1 MIVKMMKYNI
11 VLFSAERERFIER
24 LRELGMVD
32 ITTSGWEP
40 TEADRELVTAI
51 ESRTKALAALEQ
63 FVAGDDYVAGGAKV
77 EKGKVFES
85 YQSAQSAIAA
95 AKSDN
100 GRLQK
105 LLDEWLPWGDFDCS
119 TLAKLAESGVVL
131 RYFTAQRAT
140 FEKNSAEWGANLNI
154 AVVGEDDSA
163 VRFVV
168 IGNGSEEIAI
178 DAQEQKAPSMN
189 NAELKALIEK
199 NDAVVAEQ
207 NAVISAV
214 ADAKAEIENELAHL
228 KSAMQ
233 DVRIEATA
241 DKAADGLLLVMEGW
255 AEKDNAERVDAV
267 LNDYPNVVY
276 IKENPSEEDETPVKL
291 KNNRFARLFEMIGG
305 LYALSKYGT
314 LDMTPFFAPF
324 YMLFFAICLNDAG
337 YGAIIFAL
345 GLVLA
350 LKAPKMRQAA
360 YLTMVCGGATTLF
373 GLYTGSLFGMSIPAL
388 MGYENMADCPIPFLD
403 FQGKFFTWAL
413 ALGVFQIL
421 LGMLLDI
428 VFKARVF
435 GITTVFAKL
444 GWFIVLLSGCLA
456 GGLQMLDESWV
467 IPGFTTSSIAFY
479 VAMGVG
485 AVLMLFLND
494 VKRNPI
500 MNFASGLWDTY
511 NNITGLLSDVLS
523 YIRLFAIGL
532 SGGVLAQV
540 FNSLAMGLTG
550 LDAGIEQ
557 FGVGTVFQIL
567 GATAI
572 LLVGHG
578 INLFMSA
585 ISSFV
590 HPMRLT
596 FVEFYKNA
604 GFEMTTRAFEPLT
617 KEQ

>member
-40 TEADRELVTAI
+40 TEADRELVTAV

-63 FVAGDDYVAGGAKV
+63 FAASEEYTEGATAV
-77 EKGKVFES
+77 EAGKVFDA
-85 YQSAQSAIAA
+85 YQTAQTTIAA
-95 AKSDN
+95 AKSEN
-100 GRLQK
+100 ARLQK
-105 LLDEWLPWGDFDCS
+105 MLDEWLPWGDFDCS

-131 RYFTAQRAT
+131 RYFTAQRST
-140 FEKNSAEWGANLNI
+140 FEKSAAEWGESLNI
-154 AVVGEDDSA
+154 AVVGEDEA
-163 VRFVV
+163 VVRFIV
-168 IGNGSEEIAI
+168 IGDGSEEIAI
-178 DAQEQKAPSMN
+178 DAQELKAPVQN
-189 NAELKALIEK
+189 NAETKSQI
-199 NDAVVAEQ
+199 EQ
-207 NAVISAV
+207 NEAAIKAQYAVISAV
-214 ADAKAEIENELAHL
+214 ADAKGEIEQELSSL
-228 KSAMQ
+228 KRAMQ

-241 DKAADGLLLVMEGW
+241 DKAAEGLLLVMEGW
-255 AEKDNAERVDAV
+255 AEKDNAEKVDQA

-276 IKENPSEEDETPVKL
+276 IKSEPTEEDETPVKL

-305 LYALSKYGT
+305 MYALPKYGT

-337 YGAIIFAL
+337 YGAIILLL
-345 GLVLA
+345 GLLLA
-350 LKAPKMRQAA
+350 IKAPKMRRVA
-360 YLTMVCGGATTLF
+360 YLTMICGGATTIF
-373 GLYTGSLFGMSIPAL
+373 GLCTGSLFGM
-388 MGYENMADCPIPFLD
+388 PIPTALFD
-403 FQGKFFTWAL
+403 FQKEFFSWAL
-413 ALGVFQIL
+413 ALGIFQIL
-421 LGMLLDI
+421 FGMLLNI
-428 VFKARVF
+428 AFKARTF
-435 GITTVFAKL
+435 GITSTFATL

-456 GGLQMLDESWV
+456 GGLPMLNEHWV
-467 IPGFTTSSIAFY
+467 IPGFTTSSVAFY
-479 VAMGVG
+479 AAMGVG
-485 AVLMLFLND
+485 VVLMLFLNNI
-494 VKRNPI
+494 KRNPL

-532 SGGVLAQV
+532 SGGVLALV

-550 LDAGIEQ
+550 LNEGIGE

-604 GFEMTTRAFEPLT
+604 GFEMTTRAFEPLK
-617 KEQ
+617 KE

>member
-1 MIVKMMKYNI
+1 
-11 VLFSAERERFIER
+11 
-24 LRELGMVD
+24 
-32 ITTSGWEP
+32 
-40 TEADRELVTAI
+40 
-51 ESRTKALAALEQ
+51 
-63 FVAGDDYVAGGAKV
+63 
-77 EKGKVFES
+77 
-85 YQSAQSAIAA
+85 
-95 AKSDN
+95 
-100 GRLQK
+100 
-105 LLDEWLPWGDFDCS
+105 
-119 TLAKLAESGVVL
+119 
-131 RYFTAQRAT
+131 
-140 FEKNSAEWGANLNI
+140 
-154 AVVGEDDSA
+154 
-163 VRFVV
+163 
-168 IGNGSEEIAI
+168 
-178 DAQEQKAPSMN
+178 
-189 NAELKALIEK
+189 
-199 NDAVVAEQ
+199 
-207 NAVISAV
+207 
-214 ADAKAEIENELAHL
+214 
-228 KSAMQ
+228 
-233 DVRIEATA
+233 
-241 DKAADGLLLVMEGW
+241 
-255 AEKDNAERVDAV
+255 
-267 LNDYPNVVY
+267 
-276 IKENPSEEDETPVKL
+276 
-291 KNNRFARLFEMIGG
+291 
-305 LYALSKYGT
+305 
-314 LDMTPFFAPF
+314 MTPFFAPF

-360 YLTMVCGGATTLF
+360 YLTMICGGATTLF

-428 VFKARVF
+428 IFKARHF
-435 GITTVFAKL
+435 GFSTVSGKL

-456 GGLQMLDESWV
+456 GGLQMLNENWV

-479 VAMGVG
+479 IAMGVG
-485 AVLMLFLND
+485 VIFMLFLND
-494 VKRNPI
+494 MTRKPKEYIFLYGFVKNA
-500 MNFASGLWDTY
+500 ASGLWDTY
-511 NNITGLLSDVLS
+511 NNVTGLLSDVLS

-557 FGVGTVFQIL
+557 FGVGTIFQIL

-617 KEQ
+617 KEE